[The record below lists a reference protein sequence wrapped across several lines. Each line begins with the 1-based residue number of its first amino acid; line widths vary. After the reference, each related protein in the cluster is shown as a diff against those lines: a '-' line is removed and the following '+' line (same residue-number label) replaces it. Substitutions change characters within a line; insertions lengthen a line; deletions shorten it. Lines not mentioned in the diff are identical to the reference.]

1 MMFNKFVKPSKPAYA
16 KILIH
21 GAAGVGK
28 TFFSLSHPGK
38 GYLIDTEGGAN
49 HYADLFPNIEVLHTV
64 EFDEII
70 KALDWLKNN
79 AEPNSFLVFDSE
91 TIFWDALQYQKAQ
104 FMHGSE
110 IRVKQLNLSDWG
122 VIKRIVKN
130 IHQMMNELDMDVI
143 AIAHEK
149 TNTTDAGGVLE
160 YIPVGEQNIPYYFDM
175 VMRMVKNGSTRR
187 IEVLK
192 NRLPNIIT
200 GEVIDVT
207 CRTWGEAFEEVF
219 PLMKRTEDDIVRDWN
234 LKVVMV
240 ENKEQITALVR
251 ELDNVEMPEKAKEEI
266 KEKFRWKYKKLSI
279 IAKEA

>member
-1 MMFNKFVKPSKPAYA
+1 MFNKFVKPSKPAYA
-16 KILIH
+16 KILIY

-187 IEVLK
+187 VEVLK

-207 CRTWGEAFEEVF
+207 CKTWGEAFEEVF